1 MPLIQG
7 GPPEWIWERT
17 SDPLKCEVVSSQ
29 APEGHTVYEFRVKC
43 GLEIM
48 RLQFFTEEEVRALQM
63 QLDEGMAP
71 RANGEPAKGGQQ
83 QGFRRE
89 PVQPDLEPGMY
100 PQREGTVSNPDFKT
114 AR

>member
-1 MPLIQG
+1 VRRIAMPLIQG

-17 SDPLKCEVVSSQ
+17 SDQLKCEVVSSRG
-29 APEGHTVYEFRVKC
+29 PEGHTIYEFRVKC

-48 RLQFFTEEEVRALQM
+48 RLQFFTEAEIRALQV
-63 QLDEGMAP
+63 QLDQRLATL
-71 RANGEPAKGGQQ
+71 ANSEPAKGGQ
-83 QGFRRE
+83 
-89 PVQPDLEPGMY
+89 PDPEPGMY